1 MSQFWDQSWDT
12 VDPSRVA
19 RYVQGTELA
28 ADPLMVFWKEHRVQS
43 VCDAGCGCGVYSL
56 KLAVNGFRVSG
67 FDVSAKAV
75 EMTKKLLSSRN
86 FDGGDF
92 ETADI
97 LSAPYPDH
105 HFDAVISR
113 DVVDHMPLA
122 GAIQAVKELYRI
134 TKPGGFLVL
143 TLDGLDAEYETQKHT
158 VNADGDYLYT
168 EGKWKGMVFHPYS
181 ESQIAKLTPFG
192 KRTALKTGPEGFQII
207 LEKL

>member
-12 VDPSRVA
+12 VDPGRVA
-19 RYVQGTELA
+19 RYVQDTELD
-28 ADPLMVFWKEHRVQS
+28 ADSLIAFWKKHHVQS

-56 KLAVNGFRVSG
+56 KLAANGFRVSG

-92 ETADI
+92 EAADI
-97 LSAPYPDH
+97 LSTPYPDH

-143 TLDGLDAEYETQKHT
+143 TLDSLDSEYETQKHT
-158 VNADGDYLYT
+158 VNADGDYLFT

-192 KRTALKTGPEGFQII
+192 KRIALKTGLEGFQII
-207 LEKL
+207 LEKS